1 MDFTVKKYEQLLQAI
16 KASGYAIQNMATFM
30 EDPAHR
36 VIVLRHDVDERPEN
50 TLPLARAEYR
60 LGIQSTYYFR
70 VVRISNSPEV
80 IKTIAGLGHEIGY
93 HYEDYSSCKGGIE
106 TAIKQFQEN
115 LAYFRQFYP
124 VKTVCM
130 HGSSMSSFD
139 NRDLWKHCALA
150 DFGLIGEPYL
160 TIDYSDVLYLTDT
173 ARTWNGEKYSIRDGV
188 HSRVG
193 GAGICKTDDIIRR
206 LQADDLPDKIILQ
219 SHTLWTDNMVEWLWL
234 ECRERIRNRLKVFLQ
249 RSPALKN
256 MAYNMIQ
263 RYSNK

>member
-1 MDFTVKKYEQLLQAI
+1 MDFTVKKYQQLLRAI
-16 KASGYAIQNMATFM
+16 NASDYAIQNMASFM
-30 EDPAHR
+30 EDPTHR

-50 TLPLARAEYR
+50 TLPLARAEHR

-70 VVRISNSPEV
+70 IVGISNNPEV
-80 IKTIAGLGHEIGY
+80 IKEIVGLGHEIGY
-93 HYEDYSSCKGGIE
+93 HYEDYSSCKGDIE
-106 TAIKQFQEN
+106 TAIKGFQEN
-115 LAYFRQFYP
+115 LTYFRQFYP

-139 NRDLWKHCALA
+139 NRDLWEHYTLE

-173 ARTWNGEKYSIRDGV
+173 ARTWNGDKYSIRDSV
-188 HSRVG
+188 DSRVRET
-193 GAGICKTDDIIRR
+193 GIYKTDDIIGH
-206 LQADDLPDKIILQ
+206 LQADALPDKIILQ

-234 ECRERIRNRLKVFLQ
+234 ECRERIRNRLKIVLQ